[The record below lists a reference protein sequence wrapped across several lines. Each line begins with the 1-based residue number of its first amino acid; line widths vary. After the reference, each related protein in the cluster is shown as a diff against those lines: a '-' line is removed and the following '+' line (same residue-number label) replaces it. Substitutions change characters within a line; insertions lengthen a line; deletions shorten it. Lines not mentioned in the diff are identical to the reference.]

1 MYIIEH
7 TTHSV
12 SITTLENFKIQNR
25 PSAFVAILTVPQD
38 TTLRNVAGHKL
49 LYAIVLNNH
58 SPFSDATFQLF

>member
-1 MYIIEH
+1 M
-7 TTHSV
+7 THSV

-25 PSAFVAILTVPQD
+25 PSAFVAILTVPKLVSPQD

-49 LYAIVLNNH
+49 FYAIVLNNH